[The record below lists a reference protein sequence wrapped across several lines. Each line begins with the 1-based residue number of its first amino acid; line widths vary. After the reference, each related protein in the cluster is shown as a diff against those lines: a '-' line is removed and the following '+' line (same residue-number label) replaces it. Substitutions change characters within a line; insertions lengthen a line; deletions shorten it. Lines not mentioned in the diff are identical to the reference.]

1 MPLTGRAVRCRKGLA
16 EDAKAVDVA
25 VLRAKGFFKL
35 GAEMVW
41 TSSWTSRGEPA
52 GAVNFW
58 REDAHGEP
66 VFLWFSYNVQKDG
79 GEWRPL
85 KYPVGIVST
94 RCHFGGLRHWFI
106 CPLSVDGRACGRRC
120 RFLYLAGSA
129 ERFGCRDC
137 QRLTYESRR
146 NHRNMFWEVYHKHD
160 DYVERAY
167 RKYKRARGRKAKERR
182 ARLLAIAERGASYGD
197 ALIARMLRA

>member
-16 EDAKAVDVA
+16 EDAKAIDVA

-35 GAEMVW
+35 GVEMRW

-52 GAVNFW
+52 GAVNYW
-58 REDAHGEP
+58 REDDHGEP
-66 VFLWFSYNVQKDG
+66 LFLWFSYNVQKDG
-79 GEWRPL
+79 GDWRPV
-85 KYPVGIVST
+85 KYPVGIAST

-106 CPLSVDGRACGRRC
+106 CPLTVNGRACGRRC

-129 ERFGCRDC
+129 ECFGCREC

-146 NHRNMFWEVYHKHD
+146 SHRDRFWEVYHKHE

-167 RKYKRARGRKAKERR
+167 LKYKPSRGKKAKERR
-182 ARLLAIAERGASYGD
+182 ARMLAIAEQRASYGA
-197 ALIARMLRA
+197 ALIARLL